1 MLTAEI
7 DINPVE
13 KGNTPCYCKSS
24 DKIVKIIEK
33 LEQIQALRFN
43 FPTPDRNACQM
54 FPSLI
59 CLMPFARRLH
69 HCHGLRLS
77 WMNCKIFLIIQNY
90 VTYPCEHQLKHILGS
105 REFVFNPK
113 NILHKKR
120 LKKMLQ
126 VHDIRFDYAH
136 K

>member
-33 LEQIQALRFN
+33 LEQIQALRSN
-43 FPTPDRNACQM
+43 FPTPDRNMSYVPIPDMSHA
-54 FPSLI
+54 I
-59 CLMPFARRLH
+59 CNRLH

-105 REFVFNPK
+105 REFVFDPK

-120 LKKMLQ
+120 LKKNASSSRYK
-126 VHDIRFDYAH
+126 I
-136 K
+136 